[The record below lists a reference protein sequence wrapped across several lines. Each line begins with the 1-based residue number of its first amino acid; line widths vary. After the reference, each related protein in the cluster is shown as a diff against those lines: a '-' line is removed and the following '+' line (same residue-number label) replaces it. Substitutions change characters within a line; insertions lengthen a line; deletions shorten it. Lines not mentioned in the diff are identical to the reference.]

1 MYFKLVIEVLG
12 GLALFIFGI
21 NRLSNS
27 LQKVTSN
34 KLKTVINT
42 LTKRSWSTVLVGLF
56 TTMLIQ
62 SSSAT
67 SVMTVGFVNAGLIT
81 LRQAIGIIMGANVGT
96 TVTAQIVSFNI
107 DMLSYPLII
116 IGFLMHF
123 LSKRRRHKNIGMTII
138 GLGLLFLGMTVM
150 KSALEPL
157 RDNEAFKN
165 FLLIFS
171 RNPFFGILAGLG
183 LTILLQSSSA
193 TIGLLIALASQGL
206 IPIEAAIPVLI
217 GDNIGTCSTAL
228 ISSIGTTVTAKRTA
242 FSHLMFN
249 IFGTV
254 IFIILLYGFR
264 LQPVI
269 VNLTGK
275 SVPHQIANIHTAFNV
290 ITTIILF
297 PLIGFF
303 EKTVLKIIPGKDIT
317 VHKNAL
323 YLDSR
328 LINTP
333 ALSLEQTKKELLR
346 VTKIAQT
353 MLNLSFERLYK
364 KDIIIEKKVLDREA
378 AMDSVTEDIIRYLT
392 KISQK
397 SLGLRLSN
405 KLTNLFHIAYD
416 AERAGDH
423 AESILYLILVK
434 EENNIAFSKIAFEEL
449 EMAHNKVNHLFNSLI
464 AGMENSDIDK
474 LRRCEKIESEI
485 DLMVKE
491 IRTNHLKRLQNG
503 ECVPLSGVVFADII
517 LHLER
522 TGDLLY
528 GISRNLLNIKEYK
541 PGL

>member
-42 LTKRSWSTVLVGLF
+42 LTKKSWSTVLVGLF

-67 SVMTVGFVNAGLIT
+67 SVLTVGFVNAGLIT
-81 LRQAIGIIMGANVGT
+81 LRQAIGIIMGANIGT

-123 LSKRRRHKNIGMTII
+123 LSRRRRYKNIGMSII
-138 GLGLLFLGMTVM
+138 GLGLLFLGMTIM
-150 KSALEPL
+150 KGALEPL
-157 RDNEAFKN
+157 KDNEAFKN
-165 FLLIFS
+165 FLLVFS
-171 RNPFFGILAGLG
+171 KNPFFGILAGLG
-183 LTILLQSSSA
+183 LTTLLQSSSA

-206 IPIEAAIPVLI
+206 IPIGAAIPILI

-228 ISSIGTTVTAKRTA
+228 ISSIGTTVTARRTA

-249 IFGTV
+249 IFGTI
-254 IFIILLYGFR
+254 IFMVLLYGLR
-264 LQPVI
+264 LQPII

-275 SVPHQIANIHTAFNV
+275 SVPHQIANIHTIFNV
-290 ITTIILF
+290 VTTIILF
-297 PLIGFF
+297 PMIGLF
-303 EKTVLKIIPGKDIT
+303 EKVVLKLIPGKDIT

-333 ALSLEQTKKELLR
+333 SLSLEQAKKELLR
-346 VTKIAQT
+346 IIKIAQT

-364 KDIIIEKKVLDREA
+364 RDLVIEKKVLDREA
-378 AMDSVTEDIIRYLT
+378 AVDSITEDIIRYLT

-405 KLTNLFHIAYD
+405 KLTNLLHIAYD

-434 EENNIAFSKIAFEEL
+434 EENKMAFSKIAFEQMGL
-449 EMAHNKVNHLFNSLI
+449 AQDKVNHLFNSLI
-464 AGMENSDIDK
+464 SGIENSSLSK
-474 LRRCEKIESEI
+474 LKKCEKIESEI
-485 DLMVKE
+485 DLLVKE
-491 IRTNHLKRLQNG
+491 IRTSHLKRLQKG

-528 GISRNLLNIKEYK
+528 GISRNLLNIKE
-541 PGL
+541 